1 MTDDVEDPLSELTLP
16 LPESVGEP
24 KRGEG
29 RRGDEMPAVGA
40 VAMNTRVSIGTRPVR
55 GGEASARRICTMRI
69 QCTHRGRAGTAA
81 GTTALKTG
89 RATALKSG
97 MAMFRGRKQSRAGLV
112 LRAGVDG
119 DDAAP
124 SLDDIDA
131 RLELIKKAGSS
142 SRRKKTTAVGTEE
155 RSEPLTV
162 LDYADEKVFFDGPPS
177 RGDLAVNILLG
188 ATLLWLPLTFASIGR
203 AVWLRY
209 RITDKRVSIISTSPL
224 EST

>member
-1 MTDDVEDPLSELTLP
+1 
-16 LPESVGEP
+16 
-24 KRGEG
+24 
-29 RRGDEMPAVGA
+29 MPAVGA
-40 VAMNTRVSIGTRPVR
+40 VSMNTRVSIGTRPVR

-69 QCTHRGRAGTAA
+69 QCTHRGRAGTATGA
-81 GTTALKTG
+81 TALKTG
-89 RATALKSG
+89 RATELKSG
-97 MAMFRGRKQSRAGLV
+97 KAMFRGRKQSRAGLV

-142 SRRKKTTAVGTEE
+142 SRRKKTTSAGTEE